1 MREVVGYRAVG
12 LAAGLIL
19 AALLVAQFLT
29 LLAVALL
36 TVIISLPLAAAADHA
51 QRRGLP
57 RALGAVAA
65 LVLTI
70 ALVTGI
76 VLLVTPAF
84 VDQAKQFSARLPSA
98 ITSTEHYVHSLTGTS
113 TKTLSADIT
122 SFTQHYTQH
131 PQRLLGPLA
140 TIGLSLAAVVG
151 AVIVVLVCAL
161 YIAIDPN
168 TPRFALLALL
178 PADRREPAARIMRRT
193 RIAWI
198 GWLTAIGIDMI
209 LLGSLLY
216 AGMKVVGL
224 DFALG
229 FAIFS
234 ALLTVI
240 PNYGSIIS
248 AIPPILL
255 GLSQS
260 PGKALLVLGVYVLVN
275 QIEGNLILPLVM
287 ARTIDMHPALVA
299 IGVLVVA
306 QLLGI
311 IGVLIGIPVIS
322 LALILVD
329 ELWVA
334 PQEGRAPGGLAHPG
348 ELADP
353 V

>member
-1 MREVVGYRAVG
+1 MMRAAVGYRAVG
-12 LAAGLIL
+12 LAAVLIV
-19 AALLVAQFLT
+19 AALLVAQFVT

-36 TVIISLPLAAAADHA
+36 TVILSLPLAAAADRA

-57 RALGAVAA
+57 RALGAVTA
-65 LVLTI
+65 LVLAI
-70 ALVTGI
+70 AVATGI
-76 VLLVTPAF
+76 GLLVVPAF
-84 VDQAKQFSARLPSA
+84 IGQAQHFSARLPGAIASA
-98 ITSTEHYVHSLTGTS
+98 EHSVHSLTGVS

-122 SFTQHYTQH
+122 SFTQRYTQD
-131 PQRLLGPLA
+131 PRRLLGPLA
-140 TIGLSLAAVVG
+140 TLGIDLAGVIL

-161 YIAIDPN
+161 YLAIDPHA
-168 TPRFALLALL
+168 PRAALLALL
-178 PADRREPAARIMRRT
+178 PVDRRPQAERIMARVRT
-193 RIAWI
+193 AWL
-198 GWLTAIGIDMI
+198 GWLTAIGIDMLVLGI
-209 LLGSLLY
+209 LLY
-216 AGMKVVGL
+216 IGMKAVGL

-248 AIPPILL
+248 AIPPVLL

-287 ARTIDMHPALVA
+287 ARTVDMHPALVA

-322 LALILVD
+322 VAMILVD
-329 ELWVA
+329 ELWIS
-334 PQEGRAPGGLAHPG
+334 PQERRPQAG

-353 V
+353 GAEPA